1 MKRAVIAAL
10 LSLVSCGVEPS
21 ATEETR
27 EETASQMRSTGA
39 VPAVTL
45 PRCSTEAGG
54 VCAGLQ
60 VGTVCNSGPA
70 LKFCEPDSRLPDGSI
85 ACLCESEL

>member
-1 MKRAVIAAL
+1 MRFAVIVAL
-10 LSLVSCGVEPS
+10 LSLGGCGVEPS
-21 ATEETR
+21 ATEET
-27 EETASQMRSTGA
+27 ASQMSSTGQA
-39 VPAVTL
+39 PAVML
-45 PRCSTEAGG
+45 PRCSTETGG

-85 ACLCESEL
+85 ACVCESEL